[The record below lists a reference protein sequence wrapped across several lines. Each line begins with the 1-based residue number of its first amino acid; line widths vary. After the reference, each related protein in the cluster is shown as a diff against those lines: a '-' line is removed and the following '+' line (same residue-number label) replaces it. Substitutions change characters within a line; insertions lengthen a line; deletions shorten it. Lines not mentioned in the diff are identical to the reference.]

1 MNKLQPDKNPATFP
15 ILSRNGFRVLTKNI
29 RIQTH
34 GEGDILD
41 ITKQAH
47 ERISETGLQN
57 GTVTLFI
64 QGSTAALTTMEFEP
78 GLVQDMSEL
87 FEKLAPRNAHYKH
100 EDRWQDGNGFSHIRA
115 ALLGPSLTIPFTE
128 GFMTLGSWQQI
139 IVIDFDNRPRQR
151 EIVLQIIGE

>member
-15 ILSRNGFRVLTKNI
+15 TWSRTGFRVLTKNI

-34 GEGDILD
+34 GDGDILD
-41 ITKQAH
+41 ITKQAQ

-78 GLVQDMSEL
+78 GLIQDLTAL
-87 FEKLAPRNAHYKH
+87 FEKLAPREAYYKH
-100 EDRWQDGNGFSHIRA
+100 QDRWQDGNGFSHIRA
-115 ALLGPSLTIPFTE
+115 AMLGPSLTVPFSD
-128 GFMTLGSWQQI
+128 GFLTLGTWQQI
-139 IVIDFDNRPRQR
+139 IIVDFDNRPRQR
-151 EIVLQIIGE
+151 EIVLQIMGE